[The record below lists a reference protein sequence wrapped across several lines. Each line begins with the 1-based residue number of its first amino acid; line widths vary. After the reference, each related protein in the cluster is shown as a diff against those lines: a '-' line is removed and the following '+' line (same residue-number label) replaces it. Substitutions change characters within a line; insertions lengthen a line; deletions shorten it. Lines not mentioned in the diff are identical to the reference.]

1 MKNRFP
7 RPNSVYTK
15 YLLVLFVVV
24 FVASGISYG
33 IMFLSTWDQIKQL
46 ANDQMQGL
54 VDFLAQM
61 MERFDLTPQEVLP
74 LVQNQVEFAA
84 FYPDQSQLP
93 AYFRQ
98 LEMEPLRLYIQVNPT
113 ASAWAMKMEE
123 GYFYVEEFH
132 RDSTQFFQFHW
143 LLMRALL
150 LSAGIASICFVVAL
164 RRAVRPIKKL
174 DDAIQEVGRG
184 NFDVSVEYESRDE
197 MGHVV
202 RNFNWMVREL
212 RDIEYL
218 RKDFVSSVSHEFK
231 TPIASIRGG
240 VKLLTSTPF
249 SELSQ
254 EKFQKYTSLISRE
267 ASRMDSL
274 SSNLLRLSSLENQ
287 SEVTNST
294 QFSLDEQIRQV
305 ILLMEN
311 QWSAKRINLDIQLDK
326 VELRGDQEL
335 IQQVWVNLLSNAI
348 KFTDPDG
355 NISIK
360 LREQKGYA
368 MVEIADDG
376 IGMTQETQKRI
387 FEKFYQEDRSRSR
400 EGNGLGMS
408 IVKRILD
415 LQKGTIT
422 YRSAPK
428 EGTIC
433 RVQLPLEEQT
443 LEEEGDAH

>member
-1 MKNRFP
+1 MKKLLRTD
-7 RPNSVYTK
+7 SVYTK
-15 YLLVLFVVV
+15 YLLVMFVVV
-24 FVASGISYG
+24 FVASGIAYG
-33 IMFLSTWDQIKQL
+33 VMFLSTLDQLTKFATDQI
-46 ANDQMQGL
+46 QGL
-54 VDFLAQM
+54 VDFLVGM

-74 LVQNQVEFAA
+74 LVQEQVDFAA
-84 FYPDQSQLP
+84 FYTDKAQLP
-93 AYFRQ
+93 DYFRG
-98 LEMEPLRLYIQVNPT
+98 LEMEPMRLYFQIEST
-113 ASAWAMKMEE
+113 SSAWVMPME
-123 GYFYVEEFH
+123 GGFFYVQAFNQENG
-132 RDSTQFFQFHW
+132 QLVQFHW

-150 LSAGIASICFVVAL
+150 LSAAIASICLVVVL

-174 DDAIQEVGRG
+174 DAAIQEVARG
-184 NFDVSVEYESRDE
+184 NFDVSVDHKSRDE

-212 RDIEYL
+212 RNIEYL

-231 TPIASIRGG
+231 TPIAAIRGG

-249 SELSQ
+249 SQLSR
-254 EKFQKYTSLISRE
+254 EKFQKYTGLIYKE
-267 ASRMDSL
+267 ANRMDSL

-287 SEVTNST
+287 SAMQKTT
-294 QFSLDEQIRQV
+294 RFSLDEQIRQT

-311 QWSAKRINLDIQLDK
+311 QWSAKGISLDIQLDR
-326 VELRGDQEL
+326 VELQGDQEL
-335 IQQVWVNLLSNAI
+335 IQQVWINLLSNAI
-348 KFTDPDG
+348 KFTGPEG

-360 LREQKGYA
+360 LREQGQYA

-376 IGMTQETQKRI
+376 IGMTQETQRRI

-415 LQKGTIT
+415 LHRGAIAYQ
-422 YRSAPK
+422 SAPG

-433 RVQLPLEEQT
+433 RVRLPLREESIQT
-443 LEEEGDAH
+443 GEGLP

>member
-1 MKNRFP
+1 MKKLLRTD
-7 RPNSVYTK
+7 SVYTK
-15 YLLVLFVVV
+15 YLLVMFVVV
-24 FVASGISYG
+24 FVASGIAYG
-33 IMFLSTWDQIKQL
+33 VMFLSTLDQLTKFATDQI
-46 ANDQMQGL
+46 QGL
-54 VDFLAQM
+54 VDFLVGM

-74 LVQNQVEFAA
+74 LVQEQADFAA
-84 FYPDQSQLP
+84 FYTNKAQLP
-93 AYFRQ
+93 EYFRG
-98 LEMEPLRLYIQVNPT
+98 LEMEPMRLYFQIEST
-113 ASAWAMKMEE
+113 SSAWVMPME
-123 GYFYVEEFH
+123 GGFFYVQAFNQENG
-132 RDSTQFFQFHW
+132 QLVQFHW

-150 LSAGIASICFVVAL
+150 LSAAIASICLVVVL

-174 DDAIQEVGRG
+174 DAAIQEVARG
-184 NFDVSVEYESRDE
+184 NFDVSVDHKSRDE

-212 RDIEYL
+212 RNIEYL

-231 TPIASIRGG
+231 TPIAAIRGG

-249 SELSQ
+249 SQLSR
-254 EKFQKYTSLISRE
+254 EKFQKYTGLIYKE
-267 ASRMDSL
+267 ANRMDSL

-287 SEVTNST
+287 SAMQKTT
-294 QFSLDEQIRQV
+294 RFSLDEQIRQT

-311 QWSAKRINLDIQLDK
+311 QWSAKGISLDIQLDR
-326 VELRGDQEL
+326 VELQGDQEL
-335 IQQVWVNLLSNAI
+335 IQQVWINLLSNAI
-348 KFTDPDG
+348 KFTGPEG

-360 LREQKGYA
+360 LREQGQYA

-376 IGMTQETQKRI
+376 IGMTQETQRRI

-415 LQKGTIT
+415 LHRGTIA
-422 YRSAPK
+422 YQSAPG

-433 RVQLPLEEQT
+433 RVRLPLREESIQT
-443 LEEEGDAH
+443 GEGLS